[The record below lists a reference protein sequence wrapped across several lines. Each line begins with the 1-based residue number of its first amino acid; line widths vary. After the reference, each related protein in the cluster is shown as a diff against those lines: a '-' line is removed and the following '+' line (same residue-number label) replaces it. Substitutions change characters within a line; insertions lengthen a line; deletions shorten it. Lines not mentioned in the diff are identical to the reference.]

1 MGEAVH
7 NSRPAWIGGE
17 RGRIALWLT
26 VGCVT
31 LLALALCWRTAAKQG
46 WLDFFSRVCPIGNL
60 EGMRAGSH
68 VRIRGVV
75 TYYDFGSTS
84 LYLQDRTGAI
94 HITSL
99 ERDWHLHAG
108 ELIEVRGETTADF
121 DETIGPDSTDISHVQ
136 VRALGESDLPA
147 PLQISARNL
156 PLAGRTSERVEMHG
170 VVRAVSKADGRLIL
184 DFSPKDE
191 RRQTDVNLAQSHRV
205 PVIVKDGGN
214 AAGDALVD
222 ADIVVRGVFAE
233 TPQSGN
239 PGANTL
245 RLLAMTPDDVR
256 VERTPPSHPV
266 DVPSLHALLTNHAL
280 INSRHRV
287 QVRGQ
292 VVSQNL
298 DEHIVVISD
307 EAGVLPIETNETTP
321 VKPGEMLEVQGFPA
335 YNSHTMV
342 LEHATL
348 RRISAAPNSHISI
361 NLPTLTTIQQV
372 HVLTSEQAALGYP
385 VRIQGVVTYYDPH
398 WHHFFV
404 QDSTAGIYSEN
415 RDQGDLRI
423 GQRVRIEGTSA
434 PGGYA
439 PVIVQPHIQILG
451 IGPLPNPQEPTAMDA
466 ISGQKDGQW
475 GEIEG
480 IVHPMHT
487 DEAGDIS
494 FQIYTGLGLVAVHT
508 SFFPSEVHLERM
520 MDARVRARGVIGA
533 RFTPNRQIVGLAL
546 FLGNPDNLT
555 VLEPGAADPFSAEVR
570 PIHQLLQFSP
580 KGEPGHRQRV
590 RGVVTMHR
598 PGSDFYV
605 EDATGALQIQTD
617 DVSAKAGDLVDAVGY
632 AAPGEYLPVL
642 QDAVIRRIGSGR
654 SPSAPAITPEEAL
667 TGKFSNRLVTIEA
680 RLLSHVANSAERR
693 MILQAGNFTFDAEL
707 GTGGKGGPEFGALRD
722 GSVVRLTG
730 ICSVQ
735 VDRSKQYLSNYTI
748 PDLSSFHILLRTP
761 DDIQVLRNASWWTLE
776 RALGAVAALLLTVAT
791 VVIWVV
797 VLRRKVRSQTAELVR
812 AEKLA
817 ALGRL
822 TAGVAHELNN
832 PLTGIFGYIQILQDD
847 DRTGAHREKLD
858 KMAREARRMSGIVE
872 NLINFTQP
880 TASGRRLS
888 DIATVVKRALMLCE
902 YNLKSRNISV
912 HVHFDSSLP
921 QLDLDENQLTQVF
934 LDLFHNSADAL
945 EEVSDRKISV
955 EGHLEG
961 DQLTIRFSDTGPGFP
976 DISRAF
982 DSFHTTKPAGK
993 GVGLGL
999 SICYGIVTEH
1009 GGKMEARN
1017 VKPHGAEVTITFRA
1031 GQTTDLNEKERLP
1044 PVPSLAH

>member
-1 MGEAVH
+1 
-7 NSRPAWIGGE
+7 
-17 RGRIALWLT
+17 
-26 VGCVT
+26 VT

-46 WLDFFSRVCPIGNL
+46 RLDFFSGVCPIGNL

-68 VRIRGVV
+68 VRLRGVV

-99 ERDWHLHAG
+99 DRDWRLHAG

-121 DETIGPDSTDISHVQ
+121 DETIEPDSTDISHVQ
-136 VRALGESDLPA
+136 VRALGESELPA
-147 PLQISARNL
+147 PLQISAGNL
-156 PLAGRTSERVEMHG
+156 PLAGRSSERVEVHG
-170 VVRAVSKADGRLIL
+170 IVRAASKEDGHLIL

-191 RRQTDVNLAQSHRV
+191 HHLADDILAESIRV
-205 PVIVKDGGN
+205 PLIVKDGGN
-214 AAGDALVD
+214 TAPDALVD

-239 PGANTL
+239 PRANTI
-245 RLLAMTPDDVR
+245 RLLAMTPADVQ
-256 VERTPPSHPV
+256 VERPPPPHPV
-266 DVPSLHALLTNHAL
+266 DVPSLHVLFMNHIL
-280 INSRHRV
+280 INAGHRL

-292 VVSQNL
+292 VASQNL

-307 EAGVLPIETNETTP
+307 EAGALPIETNDTTA

-335 YNSHTMV
+335 FHSLTTA
-342 LEHATL
+342 LEDATF
-348 RRISAAPNSHISI
+348 RRVSAAPDSHVPI
-361 NLPTLTTIQQV
+361 NLPILTTVRQV
-372 HVLTSEQAALGYP
+372 HALTSEQAARGYP
-385 VRIQGVVTYYDPH
+385 IQIHGVVTYYDAH
-398 WHHFFV
+398 WRHFFV
-404 QDSTAGIYSEN
+404 QDSTAGIYSEA

-439 PVIVQPHIQILG
+439 PVIVQPHIEILG
-451 IGPLPNPQEPTAMDA
+451 MGPLPRPQKPTAMDA
-466 ISGQKDGQW
+466 ISGEKDAQW

-494 FQIYTGLGLVAVHT
+494 FQLYTGIGLVVVHT
-508 SFFPSEVHLERM
+508 SFFPSEGHLERM
-520 MDARVRARGVIGA
+520 MDARVRARGVIGT
-533 RFTPNRQIVGLAL
+533 RFNPNRQIVGLVL
-546 FLGNPDNLT
+546 FLGNLGELT

-570 PIHQLLQFSP
+570 PINRLLQFSP

-590 RGVVTMHR
+590 RGMVTMHH

-617 DVSAKAGDLVDAVGY
+617 DVTAKTGDVVDAVGY
-632 AAPGEYLPVL
+632 AAPGEYSPVL
-642 QDAVIRRIGSGR
+642 RDAVIRRIGSG
-654 SPSAPAITPEEAL
+654 PLPPAPTITPEQAL

-680 RLLSHVANSAERR
+680 RLLSHVANSAEHR
-693 MILQAGNFTFDAEL
+693 MILQAGNFTFDAGL
-707 GTGGKGGPEFGALRD
+707 GAGGKGGPEIDALRD

-730 ICSVQ
+730 ICSVE
-735 VDRSKQYLSNYTI
+735 VDRSKQYLSNYTA
-748 PDLSSFHILLRTP
+748 PNLSSFHILLRTP
-761 DDIQVLRNASWWTLE
+761 DDIQVLLNASWWTVK
-776 RALGAVAALLLTVAT
+776 RALGAVAALLLTMAA

-847 DRTGAHREKLD
+847 DRTGAHREKLN
-858 KMAREARRMSGIVE
+858 KMAREARRMSGIIE

-880 TASGRRLS
+880 RTSGRRLS
-888 DIATVVKRALMLCE
+888 NIGTVVKRALMLRE
-902 YNLKSRNISV
+902 YNLKSQNIDV
-912 HVHFDSSLP
+912 RVHFDSGLP
-921 QLDLDENQLTQVF
+921 RLDLDENQLTQVF

-961 DQLTIRFSDTGPGFP
+961 DQLTIRFTDTGPGFP

-982 DSFHTTKPAGK
+982 DPFYTTKPAGK

-1031 GQTTDLNEKERLP
+1031 GETTRLNGKKRLP

>member
-1 MGEAVH
+1 
-7 NSRPAWIGGE
+7 
-17 RGRIALWLT
+17 
-26 VGCVT
+26 
-31 LLALALCWRTAAKQG
+31 
-46 WLDFFSRVCPIGNL
+46 
-60 EGMRAGSH
+60 MRL
-68 VRIRGVV
+68 RGVV

-94 HITSL
+94 HIGSL
-99 ERDWHLHAG
+99 DRDWRLHAG
-108 ELIEVRGETTADF
+108 ELIEVQGETTADF
-121 DETIGPDSTDISHVQ
+121 DETIGPDSTGISHVQ
-136 VRALGESDLPA
+136 VRTLGESKLPA
-147 PLQISARNL
+147 PLQTSSGNL
-156 PLAGRTSERVEMHG
+156 LPAGRSSERVEVHG
-170 VVRAVSKADGRLIL
+170 IVRAASKEDGRLIL

-191 RRQTDVNLAQSHRV
+191 RHLADDILANNIRV
-205 PVIVKDGGN
+205 PLIVKDGGN
-214 AAGDALVD
+214 AAVDALVD

-233 TPQSGN
+233 TPEDGN
-239 PGANTL
+239 PGANRL
-245 RLLAMTPDDVR
+245 RLLAMTLADVQ
-256 VERTPPSHPV
+256 VERPPPQHPIE
-266 DVPSLHALLTNHAL
+266 VPSLHALFTDHPL
-280 INSRHRV
+280 INAGHRV

-307 EAGVLPIETNETTP
+307 EAGSLPIETNDTTA
-321 VKPGEMLEVQGFPA
+321 VKPGEMLEVEGFPA
-335 YNSHTMV
+335 NNSATTV
-342 LEHATL
+342 LQDANF
-348 RRISAAPNSHISI
+348 RRISAAPNSHVPI
-361 NLPTLTTIQQV
+361 NLPILTTIRQV
-372 HVLTSEQAALGYP
+372 HVLTPEQAAMGYP
-385 VRIQGVVTYYDPH
+385 IRIQGVVTYYDPH

-439 PVIVQPHIQILG
+439 PIIAQPHIQILG
-451 IGPLPNPQEPTAMDA
+451 IGPLPKPQKPTAMDA
-466 ISGQKDGQW
+466 ISGAKDGQW

-494 FQIYTGLGLVAVHT
+494 FQLYTGLGLVAVHT
-508 SFFPSEVHLERM
+508 PFFPSEGHLERM
-520 MDARVRARGVIGA
+520 LDARVRAWGVIGT
-533 RFTPNRQIVGLAL
+533 RFNPNRQIEGLVL
-546 FLGNPDNLT
+546 FFGNPDDLT

-570 PIHQLLQFSP
+570 PIYQLLQFSP

-617 DVSAKAGDLVDAVGY
+617 DISAKTGDLVDVVGY
-632 AAPGEYLPVL
+632 AAPGEYSAVL

-654 SPSAPAITPEEAL
+654 SPSAPGITPEQAL
-667 TGKFSNRLVTIEA
+667 TGEFSNQLVAIEA
-680 RLLSHVANSAERR
+680 RVLSHVANSAERR
-693 MILQAGNFTFDAEL
+693 LILQAGNFTFDAEL
-707 GTGGKGGPEFGALRD
+707 GAGGKGGPELDALRD

-735 VDRSKQYLSNYTI
+735 VDRSKQYLSNYGA
-748 PDLSSFHILLRTP
+748 PNLSSFHILLRTP

-791 VVIWVV
+791 GVIWVV

-822 TAGVAHELNN
+822 AAGVAHELNN

-847 DRTGAHREKLD
+847 DRTGAHRDKLN
-858 KMAREARRMSGIVE
+858 KIAREARRMSRIIE
-872 NLINFTQP
+872 NLINFTKP
-880 TASGRRLS
+880 TGSGRQPS
-888 DIATVVKRALMLCE
+888 DIETVVRRALMLCE
-902 YNLKSRNISV
+902 YNLKSCNINV
-912 HVHFDSSLP
+912 HIHFDSGLP
-921 QLDLDENQLTQVF
+921 RLDLDENQFTQVF
-934 LDLFHNSADAL
+934 LDLFNNSADAL
-945 EEVSDRKISV
+945 EEVTDRRISV

-961 DQLTIRFSDTGPGFP
+961 DQLTIRFSDTGPGFS
-976 DISRAF
+976 DVSRIF
-982 DSFHTTKPAGK
+982 DPFYTTKPAGK
-993 GVGLGL
+993 GTGLGL
-999 SICYGIVTEH
+999 SICQGIVTEH
-1009 GGKMEARN
+1009 GGKIEAHN
-1017 VKPHGAEVTITFRA
+1017 VKPCGAEVTITFRA
-1031 GQTTDLNEKERLP
+1031 GKTTHLNGKKRFP

>member
-1 MGEAVH
+1 MGEAAH
-7 NSRPAWIGGE
+7 NSRQKWIE
-17 RGRIALWLT
+17 RRRRRIGLRLT
-26 VGCVT
+26 LGCVS

-46 WLDFFSRVCPIGNL
+46 GLDFFSGVCPIGNL

-68 VRIRGVV
+68 VRLRGVV
-75 TYYDFGSTS
+75 TYYDFGSAS

-99 ERDWHLHAG
+99 ERDWRLHAG
-108 ELIEVRGETTADF
+108 ERIEVQGETTADF
-121 DETIGPDSTDISHVQ
+121 DETLGPDSMAISHAQ
-136 VRALGESDLPA
+136 VRNLGESELPA
-147 PLQISARNL
+147 PLEISAGNL
-156 PLAGRTSERVEMHG
+156 PPAGKGSERVEVHG
-170 VVRAVSKADGRLIL
+170 IVRAASKEDGRLIL

-191 RRQTDVNLAQSHRV
+191 GHLADNFLAESIRL
-205 PVIVKDGGN
+205 PLIVKDGGN
-214 AAGDALVD
+214 AAPDAWVD

-233 TPQSGN
+233 TPPRGNSGVN
-239 PGANTL
+239 AL
-245 RLLAMTPDDVR
+245 RLLAMNPADIQ
-256 VERTPPSHPV
+256 VERPAPRHPIE
-266 DVPSLHALLTNHAL
+266 VPSLHALFTNHKL
-280 INSRHRV
+280 INAGHRI

-307 EAGVLPIETNETTP
+307 EAGALPIETNDTAA

-335 YNSHTMV
+335 YNSLTTV
-342 LEHATL
+342 LEDATF
-348 RRISAAPNSHISI
+348 RRISAAPNSHAPI
-361 NLPTLTTIQQV
+361 NLPILTTVRQV
-372 HVLTSEQAALGYP
+372 HMLTSEQAALGYP
-385 VRIQGVVTYYDPH
+385 VQIQGMVTYYDPH

-404 QDSTAGIYSEN
+404 QDSTSGIYLEA

-434 PGGYA
+434 PGGFA
-439 PVIVQPHIQILG
+439 PVIVQPRIQILG
-451 IGPLPNPQEPTAMDA
+451 TGPLPHPEKPSAMDA
-466 ISGQKDGQW
+466 ISGEKDALW
-475 GEIEG
+475 GEVEG

-494 FQIYTGLGLVAVHT
+494 FQLYTGIGPVAVHT
-508 SFFPSEVHLERM
+508 SLLPSEGHLERM
-520 MDARVRARGVIGA
+520 MDARVRARGVIGT
-533 RFTPNRQIVGLAL
+533 RFNPNRQIVGLVL
-546 FLGNPDNLT
+546 FVGSPGDLT

-570 PIHQLLQFSP
+570 PIYQLLQFSP

-590 RGVVTMHR
+590 RGVVTMHG
-598 PGSDFYV
+598 PGSDFYL

-617 DVSAKAGDLVDAVGY
+617 DVTAKTGDQVDAVGY
-632 AAPGEYLPVL
+632 AAPGEYSPIL
-642 QDAVIRRIGSGR
+642 QDAVIRRAGSGR
-654 SPSAPAITPEEAL
+654 SPSAPVITPEEAL
-667 TGKFSNRLVTIEA
+667 TGKFSNQLVAIEG

-693 MILQAGNFTFDAEL
+693 LILQAGNFTFDAEL
-707 GTGGKGGPEFGALRD
+707 GAGGKGGPAFDALRA

-735 VDRSKQYLSNYTI
+735 VDRSKQYLSNYTL
-748 PDLSSFHILLRTP
+748 PNLSSFLILLRTP

-791 VVIWVV
+791 AVIWVV

-822 TAGVAHELNN
+822 AAGVAHELNN

-872 NLINFTQP
+872 NLINFTQR
-880 TASGRRLS
+880 TASGRRLC
-888 DIATVVKRALMLCE
+888 DVETVVKRALMLCE

-912 HVHFDSSLP
+912 HVHFDSGLP
-921 QLDLDENQLTQVF
+921 RLDWDENQLTQVF

-945 EEVSDRKISV
+945 EEVSERKITV

-982 DSFHTTKPAGK
+982 DPFYTTKPAGK
-993 GVGLGL
+993 GAGLGL
-999 SICYGIVTEH
+999 SICEGIVTEH
-1009 GGKMEARN
+1009 GGKIEAHN
-1017 VKPHGAEVTITFRA
+1017 VEPRGAEVTITFRA
-1031 GQTTDLNEKERLP
+1031 GETTLLNEKKRFP